1 MSVSLE
7 ILASRN
13 QLARFEGFL
22 SLDGQEMYRISG
34 HDRLEPFLIT
44 LCTES
49 DLWMY
54 LSSTGGVTA
63 GRFDSDHAILPYET
77 EDRLHRA
84 HGISGPCTL
93 LRVTRRGGPTRLWEP
108 FSPILF
114 DGPIERNLYKSP
126 LGSRVTFEEINHD
139 LDLIFRYSWVAS
151 SKFGFVRSATLL
163 NSRNNDVSVE
173 LLDGLLNVMPAGV
186 PMNQQQG
193 FSCLVDAYKSCEIDE
208 PTGLAI
214 YSLTSIITDR
224 PEAAESLTANTIW
237 TRGLDATISLDE
249 RSVDAFRRNSKFV
262 ATNQLVGR
270 RGAFLLR
277 KDLNLV
283 ARQRV
288 DWLIVADAARD
299 HAAIA
304 DTRKFLREP
313 APEIHGQVTDDIK
326 LSETGLSRIVAEV
339 DGLQLSADRMTCA
352 RHATNTLFNA
362 MRGGAP
368 QHGGRFT
375 RADFSRFVH
384 DRNKILWQTH
394 RDLIDKLPEHLTVG
408 ELIAAM
414 SASHIPD
421 LLRLAYEYL
430 PLTFSRRHGDPSR
443 PWNRFAIRMHD
454 EAGNPCV
461 SYEGNWRDIF
471 QNWEAL
477 GLAYPDLFDS
487 FIAKFLS
494 ASTVD
499 GFNPYRVTSE
509 GIDWEIPDPA
519 NPWSHIG
526 YWGDHQIVYLFRLL
540 EWSVNFHPHRLR
552 ELIAQP
558 IFSYAN
564 VPYRL
569 DSYRAMTR
577 NPRQTIRFDTTEAA
591 KIDARVKLMGADGR
605 LLLDDKG
612 NVYLAT
618 LLEKLLVPLL
628 TKICNLIPG
637 GGIWMN
643 TQRPEW
649 NDANN
654 ALAGAGVSVVTL
666 AYVRRHIAFLL
677 DLLRPMRSQAVD
689 ISSEVIT
696 WAERVFVVLSSHSET
711 LDQSTVSPEN
721 RRALMDDLGE
731 AFEDYRHGVYAD
743 GFSGKHSTSIDQ
755 ILDLLELALRHAD
768 HTLAANWRS
777 DGLAHSYNILD
788 LTSGDRLAYVRRL
801 DEMLEG
807 QVAFLSSRML
817 GPAKAL
823 LLLSSMFN
831 SRLYREDQQSFMLYP
846 IREQTGFLQRN
857 IVPADAVLTN
867 PLLSTLVE
875 SGDRSIVARDADGIY
890 RFSGYFRNR
899 ADVQKALSKLE
910 TDQRWKHLATAQAAG
925 ILKLFDDVFG
935 HERFNGRSE
944 RMYAYEGIG
953 CVYWHMV
960 SKLMLAAQEC
970 FWTSVDTGAAPHDI
984 EALAQSYYDIR
995 AGLGLGK
1002 TAAEYG
1008 AFPTD
1013 PYSHT
1018 PLARGA
1024 AQPGMTGR
1032 VKEEMITRLGEW
1044 GLRIRAGQICFDPRL
1059 FRRSELLAQPA
1070 VFSCFALDGSRQSIA
1085 LSPGMAAF
1093 TFAQVPIVYSTGTS
1107 DQSVIT
1113 IAHARGGSR
1122 TVHGSSLSKED
1133 SAQIFSRTGAITRIG
1148 FEFSAGLLRTDK

>member
-13 QLARFEGFL
+13 QLSRFEGFL

-34 HDRLEPFLIT
+34 HDELEPFLIT

-63 GRFDSDHAILPYET
+63 GRFDSDHTIFPYET
-77 EDRLHRA
+77 EDRLHKA
-84 HGISGPCTL
+84 HGISGPYTL
-93 LRVTRRGGPTRLWEP
+93 FRVTRQGKRARFWEP
-108 FSPILF
+108 FSPTRF
-114 DGPIERNLYKSP
+114 NGPIERNLYKSP
-126 LGSRVTFEEINHD
+126 LGSRVTFEEVNHE
-139 LDLIFRYSWVAS
+139 LDLIFRYSWAAS
-151 SKFGFVRSATLL
+151 STFGFVRTATLL
-163 NSRNNDVSVE
+163 NSRNSDASVE
-173 LLDGLLNVMPAGV
+173 LLDGLLNVLPAGV
-186 PMNQQQG
+186 PMNQQLG
-193 FSCLVDAYKSCEIDE
+193 FSCLVDAYKRCEIDD
-208 PTGLAI
+208 PTGLSI

-224 PEAAESLTANTIW
+224 PEAAESLTANTLW
-237 TRGLDATISLDE
+237 TRGLDAAISLDE
-249 RSVDAFRRNSKFV
+249 RAVDAFRRNRDFAAV
-262 ATNQLVGR
+262 PNLIGR

-277 KDLNLV
+277 KDLNLLG
-283 ARQRV
+283 RQRV
-288 DWLIVADAARD
+288 DWTIVADAARD

-304 DTRKFLREP
+304 QTRLLLREP
-313 APEIHGQVTDDIK
+313 QHEVRRRLGDDVR
-326 LSETGLSRIVAEV
+326 LSDAALSRIVAEV
-339 DGLQLSADRMTCA
+339 DGLQLSGDRMTCA

-362 MRGGAP
+362 MRGGVP
-368 QHGGRFT
+368 LHGGRVA
-375 RADFSRFVH
+375 RSDFCRFVRE
-384 DRNKILWQTH
+384 RNQILWLSQRH
-394 RDLIDKLPEHLTVG
+394 IVEKLPEHLTIV
-408 ELIAAM
+408 ELITAM
-414 SASHIPD
+414 SAARVPD
-421 LLRLAYEYL
+421 LLRLGYEYL

-443 PWNRFAIRMHD
+443 PWNRFAIRMRD

-477 GLAYPDLFDS
+477 GLAYPDLFES
-487 FIAKFLS
+487 LICKFLN

-499 GFNPYRVTSE
+499 GFNPYRIYAG
-509 GIDWEIPDPA
+509 GIDWEVPDPT

-526 YWGDHQIVYLFRLL
+526 YWGDHQIVYLLRLL
-540 EWSVNFHPHRLR
+540 EWSVNFHPRRLQ
-552 ELIAQP
+552 EMIAQP

-577 NPRQTIRFDTTEAA
+577 NPRQTIRFDTAEEA
-591 KIDARVKLMGADGR
+591 KIENRLKLMGADGR
-605 LLLDDKG
+605 LLLDDKD

-628 TKICNLIPG
+628 SKMCNLVPG

-654 ALAGAGVSVVTL
+654 ALAGAGLSVVTL
-666 AYVRRHIAFLL
+666 AHVRRYIAFLL
-677 DLLRPMRSQAVD
+677 DLLRPMRSRTVD
-689 ISSEVIT
+689 VSTEVIT
-696 WAERVFVVLSSHSET
+696 WAEQVFVALSSHSET

-721 RRALMDDLGE
+721 RRAFMDDLGE
-731 AFEDYRHGVYAD
+731 IFEDYRHGVYAH
-743 GFSGKHSTSIDQ
+743 GFSGKRSAGIDQ
-755 ILDLLELALRHAD
+755 ILELLELALRHVDAS
-768 HTLAANWRS
+768 LAANWRP
-777 DGLAHSYNILD
+777 DGLAQSYNILD
-788 LTSGDRLAYVRRL
+788 LTGGDRLAYVRRL

-807 QVAFLSSRML
+807 QVAFLSSGML
-817 GPAKAL
+817 GPTKAL
-823 LLLSSMFN
+823 SLLSSMFK

-846 IREQTGFLQRN
+846 IRELTGFLQRN
-857 IVPADAVLTN
+857 IISPDAVRAS
-867 PLLSTLVE
+867 PLLSALVE
-875 SGDRSIVARDADGIY
+875 SGDRSIVACDADGIY
-890 RFSGYFRNR
+890 RFSGNFRNR
-899 ADVQKALSKLE
+899 ADVQQALSRLE
-910 TDQRWKHLATAQAAG
+910 TDQRWEHLVAAQAVNVR
-925 ILKLFDDVFG
+925 KLFDDVFG

-960 SKLMLAAQEC
+960 SKLLLAAQEC
-970 FWTSVDTGAAPHDI
+970 FWSGVDADAAPHDI

-995 AGLGLGK
+995 AGLGIGK

-1044 GLRIRAGQICFDPRL
+1044 GLRVRSGQIHFDPRL
-1059 FRRSELLAQPA
+1059 FRRDELLSQPS
-1070 VFSCFALDGSRQSIA
+1070 VFSFFALDGSRQAID
-1085 LSPGMAAF
+1085 LTPGMAAF
-1093 TFAQVPIVYSTGTS
+1093 TFAQVPIVYSAGAS
-1107 DQSVIT
+1107 DQAVIT
-1113 IAHARGGSR
+1113 ITHATGGIR
-1122 TVHGSSLSKED
+1122 TVHGSCLPEED
-1133 SAQIFSRTGAITRIG
+1133 SAQIFSRTGSIIRLG
-1148 FEFSAGLLRTDK
+1148 FEFPARLLRAVK